1 MKKLLMVAALGAAGL
16 AGTAA
21 NAATVNDTFDVDINL
36 TAVCTVA
43 VNTNP
48 AFAYTSNQVAAQGVT
63 GGTGTVSVTCT
74 NGVPYTFSF
83 IHTLTAVAPVF
94 PVTDDAV
101 NLAYSL
107 TAPAGNTGNGAVQ
120 NTAIT
125 GNMAGGQAG
134 SCGGGVCTNAAAT
147 NRNYQLVVTY

>member
-1 MKKLLMVAALGAAGL
+1 MKKLLMVAALGAALGT
-16 AGTAA
+16 TAA
-21 NAATVNDTFDVDINL
+21 NAATVNDTFDVDISL
-36 TAVCTVA
+36 TAVCTVS
-43 VNTNP
+43 VDTNP

-83 IHTLTAVAPVF
+83 IHTLTGVAPVF

-101 NLAYSL
+101 QLAYSL

-134 SCGGGVCTNAAAT
+134 SCAGGVCNNGLAT